1 MTTNEKIREIISY
14 YKLSDRQF
22 AIRIGVNQSVI
33 GSMFQKSTEPSAK
46 VIRLT
51 LAAFPEISAEWFL
64 RDIGNMLIGNK
75 EAERINKLVDTIN
88 LLQDT
93 INEKNQT
100 IAILTDQIQQLKN
113 QLNK

>member
-22 AIRIGVNQSVI
+22 AIRIGVKQSVI

-51 LAAFPEISAEWFL
+51 LAAFPEVSAEWFL
-64 RDIGNMLIGNK
+64 RDAGKMLISNK
-75 EAERINKLVDTIN
+75 ESERISKLVDTIN

-93 INEKNQT
+93 INEKDKT
-100 IAILTDQIQQLKN
+100 IQLISEQLQQLKN
-113 QLNK
+113 R